1 MYITRFGRLVKR
13 IHKKDPGDGGPG
25 GGGGATLDPVELQRK
40 LDEVTSSMAKIEA
53 KRNEL
58 LNENKTIKDSLKT
71 WEGLDPA
78 HVRNLIDKINNDEEL
93 KLLTEGKHDEV
104 VKRRTEKIE
113 AGYKAQ
119 LTTAQTELEKLR
131 ESNTKANSKIHE
143 LLVDTAITT
152 EFVKLKGI
160 ETAVPDV
167 VYRAKQVW
175 NIEDGV
181 PIPRDA
187 KKEIMQGKNGIMTM
201 VEWIESLRETA
212 SHLFPESTSAGANG
226 NNGQQVSG
234 IDAKIS
240 AARKAGQLDE
250 VRRLKAL
257 KEKTN
262 KKDSA

>member
-1 MYITRFGRLVKR
+1 MYTTRFGRLVKR
-13 IHKKDPGDGGPG
+13 INKKDPGDGGTG
-25 GGGGATLDPVELQRK
+25 GGGGATLDPVELQK
-40 LDEVTSSMAKIEA
+40 QLAEVTSSMAKIEA

-58 LNENKTIKDSLKT
+58 LNENKTIKDSLKN

-131 ESNTKANSKIHE
+131 ESNSKANSKIHE

-167 VYRAKQVW
+167 VSRAKQVW

-187 KKEIMQGKNGIMTM
+187 NKEIMQGKNGIMTM
-201 VEWIESLRETA
+201 TEWIESLRSSA

-257 KEKTN
+257 KEKSN